1 MEILLNHQGTLEKV
15 NNISNSKN
23 AIEISNIEIDGG
35 DRSEVADFV
44 EIYGELCK
52 AINSYKL
59 LLQKDISNT
68 QNAIAQYTTLDQ
80 KLGLGFTSSMEMSKN
95 K

>member
-1 MEILLNHQGTLEKV
+1 MEILLNHQGTLQKV

-44 EIYGELCK
+44 EIQGELCK

-59 LLQKDISNT
+59 LLQKDINNT

>member
-1 MEILLNHQGTLEKV
+1 MEILLNHQGTLQKV

-44 EIYGELCK
+44 EIYGE
-52 AINSYKL
+52 
-59 LLQKDISNT
+59 
-68 QNAIAQYTTLDQ
+68 
-80 KLGLGFTSSMEMSKN
+80 
-95 K
+95 